1 MKALEDEEKEKKEIL
16 ENKEFAPSGEMFN
29 SPVNNYQYQQPQVPQ
44 YQKPYQ
50 FVPNKYTP
58 PQTPPPIQ
66 IQQRQHTYKPHMSA
80 NTVPSKSFQKLERK
94 YSVDSDAGSD
104 SLKNTHVNE
113 DITKSIFKK

>member
-1 MKALEDEEKEKKEIL
+1 MLFTFVAFSPTFRDIHGYKWKNIMVNLKVVW
-16 ENKEFAPSGEMFN
+16 MFLTFR
-29 SPVNNYQYQQPQVPQ
+29 
-44 YQKPYQ
+44 Q